1 MSDSLEKNMIGNIH
15 LGDLE
20 IDIFKYCNA
29 DRPFMIKM
37 IQNLKP
43 EYFESMLNA
52 KIFRCYK
59 ECFEKFNK
67 TPTEKILSL
76 MLQNMG
82 EQQQIIDVIVRKI
95 YLTTLQIDT
104 AERDYITKEVVTFA
118 KRARMIDAIGQ
129 SLDLIDKNDF
139 EKIVQITKD
148 ALLFNLDIQSG
159 YDLYDVDARYKSL
172 FDSMQ
177 NVVSTGYTQI
187 DSVLNGGWRK
197 KECCCIAGAPG
208 MGKCAKYD
216 AYIDIEIDDE
226 DPEYEKIKHLFL
238 KE

>member
-1 MSDSLEKNMIGNIH
+1 MSDSLEKNMIGSIH

-59 ECFEKFNK
+59 ECFDKYNK
-67 TPTEKILSL
+67 TPTEKILNL

-82 EQQQIIDVIVRKI
+82 EQQNMIDMITRKI
-95 YLTTLQIDT
+95 YSAAIQVDN
-104 AERDYITKEVVTFA
+104 AEREYITKEVVTFA

-129 SLDLIDKNDF
+129 SLELIDKNDF
-139 EKIVQITKD
+139 EKIVQITKE

-159 YDLYDVDARYKSL
+159 YDLYDVDTRYRNLLEST
-172 FDSMQ
+172 M
-177 NVVSTGYTQI
+177 NVIPTGYSQI
-187 DSVLNGGWRK
+187 DSVLYGGWRK
-197 KECCCIAGAPG
+197 KELYCVMGPPG
-208 MGKCAKYD
+208 FGKCQYFD
-216 AYIDIEIDDE
+216 NFIDIEIDDE
-226 DPEYEKIKHLFL
+226 DPEFEKIKHLL
-238 KE
+238 I